1 MAKYLILIFGD
12 EQQWAAMSA
21 QEQQELGEG
30 HLAFRAAAG
39 AAVIGGHELEPAT
52 IATTL
57 RTDPAGRVTTT
68 DGPFLETKE
77 ALGGYYLLEASDLD
91 EVIALAGRLYEVS
104 AGHSGVEIRPG
115 VARVCAPWSARRP
128 RWPPPATGPGCW
140 PPRPT

>member
-12 EQQWAAMSA
+12 ERQWAAMSA
-21 QEQQELGEG
+21 QDRRALGEA

-39 AAVIGGHELEPAT
+39 TAVIGGHELEPAS

-57 RTDPAGRVTTT
+57 RTDAAGRLTTT

-77 ALGGYYLLEASDLD
+77 ALGGYYLLEAADLD

-104 AGHSGVEIRPG
+104 AGHSGVEIRPVVDRG
-115 VARVCAPWSARRP
+115 
-128 RWPPPATGPGCW
+128 
-140 PPRPT
+140 

>member
-12 EQQWAAMSA
+12 EQRWAAMSP
-21 QEQQELGEG
+21 QEQQKLGDG

-39 AAVIGGHELEPAT
+39 TAVIGGHELEPAT

-57 RTDPAGRVTTT
+57 RTDPAGKLTTT

-91 EVIALAGRLYEVS
+91 EVIALASRLYEVS
-104 AGHSGVEIRPG
+104 AGHSAVEIRPVVG
-115 VARVCAPWSARRP
+115 
-128 RWPPPATGPGCW
+128 GG
-140 PPRPT
+140 